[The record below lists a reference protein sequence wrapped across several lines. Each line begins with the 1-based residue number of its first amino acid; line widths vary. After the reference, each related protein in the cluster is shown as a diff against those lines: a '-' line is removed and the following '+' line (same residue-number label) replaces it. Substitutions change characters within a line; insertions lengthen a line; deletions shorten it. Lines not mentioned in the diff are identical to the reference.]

1 MATDASSPL
10 PTAPIGRTATVLN
23 RDLSDFVVEFSIAMH
38 KHAMYPDGH
47 PSLQGGLERVA
58 RRLDALLAERQSVA
72 LGVARD
78 QLIIEGVATDGRSP
92 LLGALARNLHRRDI
106 GALKFYRGVRDEELG
121 TLMRALSADVE
132 RTAGSEPGASA
143 MVGAWA
149 HVRVLPLTYDQLEL
163 VEEDVPDDAE
173 PDERQEASQLWLDL
187 ALAALQ
193 ADRSARTD
201 TDPTKVAE
209 AINTHVREEAYDQ
222 VIIGYLLKIAEQIR
236 TTDRAEAALLQQR
249 MSQLVQRL
257 DREQLARLLEL
268 GGDAAQRNRFVR
280 DAAQGMVADAALS
293 LVLAAA
299 DASNHV
305 ISDSLLRL
313 FGKLAMHAERGAPEL
328 RADAEAALREQIEEL
343 MEGWNLADPNT
354 KSYGGILEQMSSDGP
369 LFVVAQDQ
377 TQPVEPER
385 VVQMSLEVGSVG
397 PTALEA
403 VDQLVARGEVGV
415 LVKLLDEAPADSA
428 SAEALAEHV
437 AVTTPIRGFVEEGR
451 PDSEHLEW
459 LLARQGARAIG
470 PLLDILAESESR
482 TARRRALELLGRLS
496 SMFSREL
503 GDEIVQRL
511 PEAPWFLQRNLLL
524 LLDRLPTWPVGLSIA
539 PYLAHGD
546 PRVRREAMRLSLGLS
561 GQRDAA
567 VIAGLR
573 DEDEQVARLALV
585 AAADGCPP
593 EAAAAVVERV
603 AHRALPAELELLAI
617 RVLGSV
623 GPPGALECLL
633 GFVMARR
640 ALWRRVRV
648 DPRSPASLAA
658 LAALLAR
665 WPDDPRVAR
674 VRSRARR
681 HRDPAVRAAAGVEE
695 AAA

>member
-1 MATDASSPL
+1 MPTDATSPL
-10 PTAPIGRTATVLN
+10 PAAPVGHGTNVLN

-47 PSLQGGLERVA
+47 PSLQAALDRVA
-58 RRLDALLAERQSVA
+58 RRLDALFVQRASVA

-106 GALKFYRGVRDEELG
+106 GALKFYRGLHSQELG
-121 TLMRALSADVE
+121 TLLRALSADIE
-132 RTAGSEPGASA
+132 RAAGSEPGATA
-143 MVGAWA
+143 MAGVWP

-163 VEEDVPDDAE
+163 VEEDAPDAPE
-173 PDERQEASQLWLDL
+173 TEEQQEASQLWLDL

-193 ADRSARTD
+193 ADRSAKTD
-201 TDPTKVAE
+201 TDPTAVAE

-222 VIIGYLLKIAEQIR
+222 VIIGYLLKIAEQIQSS
-236 TTDRAEAALLQQR
+236 DRAEAALLQQR
-249 MSQLVQRL
+249 MSQLVRQL
-257 DREQLARLLEL
+257 DREQLSRLLEL

-280 DAAQGMVADAALS
+280 DAAQGMTVDATLT

-299 DASNHV
+299 DASHQV

-343 MEGWNLADPNT
+343 MEGWDLADPNAER
-354 KSYGGILEQMSSDGP
+354 YGGMLERMSTDGP
-369 LFVVAQDQ
+369 LFVVAAEQ
-377 TQPVEPER
+377 TKPVEPER

-397 PTALEA
+397 ATALEA
-403 VDQLVARGEVGV
+403 VDQLLARDGVGV
-415 LVKLLDEAPADSA
+415 VVKLLDEAPPDSA

-437 AVTTPIRGFVEEGR
+437 ASTTPIRGFIEESR
-451 PDSEHLEW
+451 ADAEHLEW

-482 TARRRALELLGRLS
+482 TARRRALELLGRMS
-496 SMFSREL
+496 AMFSREL
-503 GDEIVQRL
+503 GEAIVERL

-524 LLDRLPTWPVGLSIA
+524 LLDRLPTWPVGLTIA
-539 PYLAHGD
+539 PYLAHRD

-567 VIAGLR
+567 VLAGVR
-573 DEDEQVARLALV
+573 DEDEQVVRLALV
-585 AAADGCPP
+585 AAADDCPR
-593 EAAAAVVERV
+593 EAAAALVERV
-603 AHRALPAELELLAI
+603 AQRALPAELELLAI
-617 RVLGSV
+617 RVLGV
-623 GPPGALECLL
+623 AGPPGALECLL
-633 GFVMARR
+633 GYVMARR
-640 ALWRRVRV
+640 LLWKRVRV

-658 LAALLAR
+658 LAALLGR

-681 HRDPAVRAAAGVEE
+681 HRDPAVRSAAGVEE